1 MTKIK
6 KYLNLQCQSLEYK
19 FVVCIDDMDNYVCV
33 CVCAQVP
40 QGTIAAPEGVFE
52 KAITRRDITKPFLA
66 DKEGE
71 AFRRCC

>member
-1 MTKIK
+1 M
-6 KYLNLQCQSLEYK
+6 
-19 FVVCIDDMDNYVCV
+19 

-66 DKEGE
+66 DKEGGLSQMLLE
-71 AFRRCC
+71 MCRSSAAFMEIEEDKEG